1 MSVYIRYA
9 GTIYFFFI
17 PPLAYF
23 ISSILFLNGDSLGS
37 WEIPCTRMTVSSIYA
52 FSLESDM

>member
-1 MSVYIRYA
+1 MSVDIRHA

-17 PPLAYF
+17 PPLAYV
-23 ISSILFLNGDSLGS
+23 ISSILFLNGDSLKS
-37 WEIPCTRMTVSSIYA
+37 WEILCTRMTVPSICT